1 MITILLFSLNYVI
14 IKGLLTWLLPLSSF
28 TRFAICGLFNLI
40 WSTVFLE
47 LWKRRSSELSY
58 KWGIFDS
65 EIFEPLRPEFRGI

>member
-1 MITILLFSLNYVI
+1 M
-14 IKGLLTWLLPLSSF
+14 
-28 TRFAICGLFNLI
+28 
-40 WSTVFLE
+40 E